1 MKDNLQ
7 VLQKA
12 YNLLDLNYTDTAHV
26 IRRKYRTLVKKW
38 HPDKWMHDLDQQKTA
53 TRNIQAI
60 TNAFQLIKHAPL
72 RYHIS
77 THPRWQKAKS
87 PENGTTSG
95 SGWSSGQQPTYN
107 NNSNENHEP
116 HCYIR
121 NDLLED
127 ILRLSTGAVVGVI
140 LAWLVFDM
148 FFNLKGERLYL
159 AYFGTSAFSSIGTL
173 ICGNR
178 FWFNVMDLIIPDI
191 VRPNGLY
198 GTESIIRVIIEIF
211 R

>member
-1 MKDNLQ
+1 MKANLET
-7 VLQKA
+7 LHKA
-12 YNLLDLNYTDTAHV
+12 YILLEVNYTDTSHV

-60 TNAFQLIKHAPL
+60 TNAYQLIKHAPL

-77 THPRWQKAKS
+77 THPRWQKEKS

-95 SGWSSGQQPTYN
+95 SGWTPGQQPTHKHKR
-107 NNSNENHEP
+107 NEYYEP

-140 LAWLVFDM
+140 SAWLAFDM
-148 FFNLKGERLYL
+148 FLNWKGEKLYI
-159 AYFGTSAFSSIGTL
+159 AYFGMAAVTSVSTL

-178 FWFNVMDLIIPDI
+178 FWFNVLDFIVPDFEPNHYSIGNIFRII
-191 VRPNGLY
+191 L
-198 GTESIIRVIIEIF
+198 EIF